1 MILISTAALII
12 VLDVHTK
19 MNDTNNQC
27 EALYLLRGKLGI

>member
-12 VLDVHTK
+12 VHTK